1 MTPSELLQINVNDH
15 TEKKNGLTYLSW
27 AWAWDQILRA
37 DPAANYE
44 VMQFPDPD
52 NSNHMLPYQSLG
64 NSAIVWVAVTVF
76 GKTMTVQLPI
86 LDFRNK
92 CIADP
97 NAFDVNTSIMRCLT
111 KGIAMHGLGLY
122 IYAGEDLPME
132 AKQVEEHKPNPE
144 DFGLFEEVA
153 KQMTIVLGELKSLD
167 QLKQIWKTNQTV
179 LDQMKAKRNDLYQEI
194 VEAFSEAK
202 KQFNEQE

>member
-1 MTPSELLQINVNDH
+1 MNHNDLLQINVNNH

-44 VMQFPDPD
+44 VMQFPSPG
-52 NSNHMLPYQSLG
+52 NPNLMLPYQSLG

-76 GKTMTVQLPI
+76 GKTMTVQLPV

-132 AKQVEEHKPNPE
+132 AKQGGEQKLDAEN
-144 DFGLFEEVA
+144 FGVYEEVA
-153 KQMTIVLGELKSLD
+153 RQMMMSGLQSLD
-167 QLKQIWKTNQTV
+167 QLKEVWKKNQTV
-179 LDQMKAKRNDLYQEI
+179 LDQMKVKRNDLYQEI
-194 VEAFSEAK
+194 VKTFSEAK
-202 KQFNEQE
+202 KRFNEQE